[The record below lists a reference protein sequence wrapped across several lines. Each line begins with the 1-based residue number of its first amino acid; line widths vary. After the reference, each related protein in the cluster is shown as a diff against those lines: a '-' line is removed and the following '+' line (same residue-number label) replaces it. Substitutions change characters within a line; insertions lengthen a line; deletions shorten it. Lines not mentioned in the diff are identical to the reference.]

1 MALADELDIKHKKT
15 TNQEKTEAEQ
25 LHDFTMTVQIS
36 SSAYCMYTQ
45 RQ

>member
-1 MALADELDIKHKKT
+1 MALADELDIKHKK
-15 TNQEKTEAEQ
+15 QQIKKKTEAEQ

-36 SSAYCMYTQ
+36 SSAYCIYTQ